1 MMSMHG
7 RRGFC
12 VFNTVIDKR
21 ALRNIAVATYSF
33 LTVAVPLLAGLV
45 EFDAMEAEIIESDL
59 LAIGNASGAP

>member
-1 MMSMHG
+1 MPMHG

-21 ALRNIAVATYSF
+21 ARSIAVATYSF

>member
-1 MMSMHG
+1 M
-7 RRGFC
+7 
-12 VFNTVIDKR
+12 FNTVIDKR
-21 ALRNIAVATYSF
+21 ALRNIAIATYSF

>member
-1 MMSMHG
+1 MSMRG

-21 ALRNIAVATYSF
+21 ALRNSF

-59 LAIGNASGAP
+59 LAIANASGAP